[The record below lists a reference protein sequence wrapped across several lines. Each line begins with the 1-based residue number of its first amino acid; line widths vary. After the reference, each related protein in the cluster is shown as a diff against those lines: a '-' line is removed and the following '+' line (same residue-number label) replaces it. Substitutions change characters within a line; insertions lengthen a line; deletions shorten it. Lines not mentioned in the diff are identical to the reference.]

1 MARIGR
7 PGARAGTNRGLPV
20 LEMARMTARLDS
32 RALFCTSLVAA
43 MLCLPALVH
52 AEDAKP
58 AISIKTKAIEA
69 SVSIDDKLKAYPGL
83 ADNLLAEG
91 RREVEKWRASAD
103 KDRKD
108 APDDFADGRRYS
120 FERSYTQR
128 SAIGRYVSV
137 ERGDYLNAF
146 GAHPN
151 SETNTILWDANAKK
165 RVSIRRFFKETATGG
180 PTLNRLAKA
189 VRAKLAVEKKA
200 RGGDEVDPET
210 DTELANVQPDL
221 LKMGAVALV
230 PSAESDKSAGLV
242 FYFSPYAVG
251 SYAEGPYSA
260 FVSWQTFKDDLSPE
274 GAALFGGERPKAD
287 EEKD

>member
-1 MARIGR
+1 
-7 PGARAGTNRGLPV
+7 
-20 LEMARMTARLDS
+20 MTARLDS
-32 RALFCTSLVAA
+32 HSLFCASLVAV

-58 AISIKTKAIEA
+58 VLSIKTRSIEA
-69 SVSIDDKLKAYPGL
+69 GVSIDDKLKAYPGL

-91 RREVEKWRASAD
+91 RREVEKWRVSAD

-137 ERGDYLNAF
+137 ERGDYLNTF

-165 RVSIRRFFKETATGG
+165 RVSIRPFFKETTTGG
-180 PTLNRLAKA
+180 ATLNRLAKA

-230 PSAESDKSAGLV
+230 PSSESGKSAGLV
-242 FYFSPYAVG
+242 FYFSSYAVG

-260 FVSWQTFKDDLSPE
+260 FVPWRTFKDDLSPE